1 LPPALFHTSNERRP
15 AASALAL
22 QVALVAAVYYVAG
35 KLGLSLAFGN
45 TSASPVWPA
54 TGIALAA
61 LLVQGNRL
69 WPAVFLGA
77 FLVNVTTAGTVLT
90 SLGIAAGNT
99 LEAVLGAWAIRR
111 FANGVHTFDR
121 ASDTLRFVPLALAAP
136 LAAAS
141 VGLATLSLGGL
152 APPQDRALVWL
163 TWWLGDS
170 CGALI
175 LAPALI
181 LWSRGRRLRWT
192 RDQVLEGSA
201 LALAL
206 AIITQAVFGW
216 AMPIGA
222 VWISLKFLCIPFLV
236 WAALRFDPAIA
247 ASGVVLVSTLAVIGF
262 LRTGSSSGGWSRN
275 TDLVLLQVFMA
286 ITAMT
291 TLALAAVVAER
302 KRAMESA
309 RETLGQLRETLSEL
323 ETFSHSLTHDL
334 RNYIGGIQNF
344 TGLLEEDF
352 RHTLGPQGKH
362 YLERMRA
369 AVQGMT
375 TLLDQL
381 SQLSRV
387 DRHSGE
393 PSTVDMTSV
402 ARTALAEVRTGMLL
416 KPGLEFQLQ
425 DLPPGWGNTDLLV
438 RVYRNL
444 LSNAVKFTRPRE
456 AARVE
461 MGGSPGQEE
470 NVYFVKDNGIGF
482 APEFR
487 EKVFQ
492 PFQRVGNVRELEGSG
507 LGLAIVAK
515 IVRSHGG
522 RVWAESDGVT
532 GAGFFFT
539 LPNAERVR

>member
-1 LPPALFHTSNERRP
+1 MAPVANQSYNQRP
-15 AASALAL
+15 TAPSALAL

-45 TSASPVWPA
+45 TSTSAVWPA

-77 FLVNVTTAGTVLT
+77 FLVNITTAGTVLT

-111 FANGVHTFDR
+111 YANGVHAFDR
-121 ASDTLRFVPLALAAP
+121 ASDTLRFVPLAIGGPLVAATI
-136 LAAAS
+136 
-141 VGLATLSLGGL
+141 GLATLSLGGL
-152 APPQDRALVWL
+152 APPQDRSLVWL

-181 LWSRGRRLRWT
+181 LWSRERRLRWT
-192 RDQVLEGSA
+192 REQVLEGCA
-201 LALAL
+201 LALVLAL
-206 AIITQAVFGW
+206 VTQVVFGW
-216 AMPIGA
+216 AMPVRPIW
-222 VWISLKFLCIPFLV
+222 VSLKFLCIPFLV
-236 WAALRFDPAIA
+236 WAALRFDRAMA
-247 ASGVVLVSTLAVIGF
+247 ATGVVLVSTLAVIGF
-262 LRTGSSSGGWSRN
+262 LRSGSSSGGWSRN
-275 TDLVLLQVFMA
+275 TELVLLQIFMA

-309 RETLGQLRETLSEL
+309 RETLGTLRETLAEL
-323 ETFSHSLTHDL
+323 EAFSHSLTHDL
-334 RNYIGGIQNF
+334 RNSLGAIANF
-344 TGLLEEDF
+344 TDILEEDF
-352 RHTLGPQGKH
+352 RHTLGPQGKQ
-362 YLERMRA
+362 YLDRMRA
-369 AVQGMT
+369 SVQKIRD
-375 TLLDQL
+375 LLDQL

-393 PSTVDMTSV
+393 VSAVDMTSV
-402 ARTALAEVRTGMLL
+402 ARAALAEVQTGMQL
-416 KPGLEFQLQ
+416 KPDLEFQLR
-425 DLPPGWGNTDLLV
+425 DLPPGWGNSDLLI

-444 LSNAVKFTRPRE
+444 LSNAVKFTRTRE
-456 AARVE
+456 GARVE
-461 MGGSPGQEE
+461 MGGSRGQDE
-470 NVYFVKDNGIGF
+470 NIYFVKDNGIGF

-492 PFQRVGNVRELEGSG
+492 PFQRVGNARELEGSG

-515 IVRSHGG
+515 IVRNHGG
-522 RVWAESDGVT
+522 RVWAESDGVS

-539 LPNAERVR
+539 LPNGERVH